1 MPELEIALET
11 PDAAPYRV
19 WIEPAAL
26 AGLGD
31 AVRAVAPA
39 ARCALFADP
48 EVFALHGEAALASLR
63 AAGYDPVQQ
72 SLPAGEANKTLET
85 VRVLWQT
92 LLEHRL
98 DRSSPVIALGGG
110 VTGDMVGFAAA
121 TYLRGVPVV
130 QVPTTLLAMVDS
142 SVGGKTGFNTPEGKN
157 LIGAFHQPALVV
169 CDPELLATLP
179 DRELACGLAECLKH
193 AVIRDPELFAR
204 TRAAL
209 PALRARDLRAL
220 TELVHANIGI
230 KASVVREDPFER
242 GVRAH
247 LNFGHTFA
255 HAIEA
260 VVGYGEILHGEA
272 VGLGMIAAT
281 ATATARGGCD
291 AALVDDIRAAVGEAG
306 LPTETAL
313 PSDSELDAAMRMDKK
328 VSQDRVR
335 FVLPTRLGAV
345 EIRDDVAPDQV
356 ASGWA
361 RIRA

>member
-1 MPELEIALET
+1 MPELEIALQT
-11 PDAAPYRV
+11 PESAPYRV

-26 AGLGD
+26 AGLGE

-48 EVFALHGEAALASLR
+48 EVFALHGEAALGSLR

-72 SLPAGEANKTLET
+72 TLPPGEANKTLET
-85 VRVLWQT
+85 VRGLWQA

-179 DRELACGLAECLKH
+179 DRELGCGLAECLKH

-209 PALRARDLRAL
+209 PKLRARD
-220 TELVHANIGI
+220 
-230 KASVVREDPFER
+230 PR

-281 ATATARGGCD
+281 ATATARGSCD

-313 PSDSELDAAMRMDKK
+313 PSDAELDAAMRMDKK
-328 VSQDRVR
+328 VTRDRVR
-335 FVLPTRLGAV
+335 FVLPTRLGSV